1 MTSQEPDPGDGCG
14 GTRPSRAF
22 APVSREPA
30 AVRRRCCRGWP
41 AGQRRFGRDHC
52 RSSRPLPGIRHCS
65 NQFHGAAVDELQR
78 SVEDLGLKGATV
90 HGLSRG
96 RFVDD
101 EEFWLRRIDLDENLK
116 EGIFSRNAAALLG
129 L

>member
-1 MTSQEPDPGDGCG
+1 MRRDSTLRRFRTSLPGASGCP
-14 GTRPSRAF
+14 TMLLPRL
-22 APVSREPA
+22 
-30 AVRRRCCRGWP
+30 AVRSTTLW
-41 AGQRRFGRDHC
+41 RDSLP
-52 RSSRPLPGIRHCS
+52 SSRPLPGIRHGS
-65 NQFHGAAVDELQR
+65 NHFHGAAVDGLQR
-78 SVEDLGLKGATV
+78 SVEDLGLKGAMV